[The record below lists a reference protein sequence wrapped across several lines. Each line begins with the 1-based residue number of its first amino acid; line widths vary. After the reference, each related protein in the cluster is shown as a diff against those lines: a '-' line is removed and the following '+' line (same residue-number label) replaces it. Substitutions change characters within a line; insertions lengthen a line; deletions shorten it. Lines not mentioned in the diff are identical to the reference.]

1 MKVILVIV
9 ISMLLFSMPVF
20 AQEAKDFE
28 PGEVAV
34 AEVSGTV
41 TAEGNQVEVFNVFTE
56 KWAEDNHYC
65 PSGWMGDYGDIQLDD
80 NSRDNPHSGTSCLKI
95 TYNAKGAQN
104 AGWMGIFWQN
114 PPNNWGDQ
122 MGGYDL
128 TGYNKVTFWARGQ
141 EGGEIIS
148 EFKVGGINGMYFD
161 SDSTSIG
168 PITLTKDWKQYE
180 IPLKGLDLSYISGG
194 FCFSARASDNP
205 QGFTLY
211 LDDIKYEK

>member
-65 PSGWMGDYGDIQLDD
+65 P
-80 NSRDNPHSGTSCLKI
+80 
-95 TYNAKGAQN
+95 A
-104 AGWMGIFWQN
+104 
-114 PPNNWGDQ
+114 
-122 MGGYDL
+122 
-128 TGYNKVTFWARGQ
+128 
-141 EGGEIIS
+141 
-148 EFKVGGINGMYFD
+148 
-161 SDSTSIG
+161 
-168 PITLTKDWKQYE
+168 
-180 IPLKGLDLSYISGG
+180 
-194 FCFSARASDNP
+194 
-205 QGFTLY
+205 
-211 LDDIKYEK
+211 